1 MVVMKLLP
9 ILLFAFGLYSQ
20 TVPGSIRA
28 SGEATITAQ
37 PDQAQVSIGVVT
49 QAATA
54 EQASTQNA
62 ATTTRVLDAVK
73 RIVQSKGE
81 LKTTEYSVT
90 PTYKYANNTSPTIT
104 GYEANN
110 TVLVTIDDL
119 SLVGKVLDTASNT
132 GSNRINGVQFMLRD
146 DSPVRARALAE
157 AASKAR
163 ANGEAIASALHLHV
177 IGVTQ
182 AEASE
187 NAPVRPIPA
196 PMVRM
201 NAMAV
206 ATPIESNSAVNVHAS
221 VTVTL
226 AVQN

>member
-1 MVVMKLLP
+1 MRLLP
-9 ILLFAFGLYSQ
+9 ILLFASALCSQ
-20 TVPGSIRA
+20 TVPGSVRA
-28 SGEATITAQ
+28 SGEATVTAQ
-37 PDQAQVSIGVVT
+37 PDEAQVSIGVIT

-54 EQASTQNA
+54 EDATAQNA

-73 RIVQSKGE
+73 RIIHSKGE

-90 PTYKYANNTSPTIT
+90 PTYKYANNTSPAIT

-110 TVLVTIDDL
+110 IVLVTIDDL
-119 SLVGKVLDTASNT
+119 SLLGKVLDTASNA

-146 DSPVRARALAE
+146 DSPVRTRALAE

-163 ANGEAIASALHLHV
+163 ANGEAIANALHLHV
-177 IGVTQ
+177 TGVTQ

-187 NAPVRPIPA
+187 NTPIRPMPA

-206 ATPIESNSAVNVHAS
+206 ATPIESNSAVSVHAS

-226 AVQN
+226 AVQNY

>member
-1 MVVMKLLP
+1 MVIMKLLP
-9 ILLFAFGLYSQ
+9 IFLFASALCCQ

-54 EQASTQNA
+54 EEASSQNA

-73 RIVQSKGE
+73 RVIKSKGE
-81 LKTTEYSVT
+81 LKTTGYSVM

-110 TVLVTIDDL
+110 TVQVTIDDL
-119 SLVGKVLDTASNT
+119 SLVGKVLDTASNA
-132 GSNRINGVQFMLRD
+132 GSNRITGVQFMLRD

-157 AASKAR
+157 AAAKAR
-163 ANGEAIASALHLHV
+163 ANGEAIANALHLHV
-177 IGVTQ
+177 VGVT
-182 AEASE
+182 EADSSE
-187 NAPVRPIPA
+187 NAPVHPISA
-196 PMVRM
+196 PMIRM
-201 NAMAV
+201 SAMAV
-206 ATPIESNSAVNVHAS
+206 STPIESDTAVNVHAS

-226 AVQN
+226 AVHN

>member
-1 MVVMKLLP
+1 MRLLP
-9 ILLFAFGLYSQ
+9 ILLFASAVYGQ

-28 SGEATITAQ
+28 SGEANITAQ
-37 PDQAQVSIGVVT
+37 PDRAQVSIGVVT

-54 EQASTQNA
+54 EDASTRNA
-62 ATTTRVLDAVK
+62 ATTSRVLDAVK
-73 RIVQSKGE
+73 QIVQTKGE

-110 TVLVTIDDL
+110 TVEITIDDL
-119 SLVGKVLDTASNT
+119 SLVGKVLDTASNA
-132 GSNRINGVQFMLRD
+132 GSNKINGVQFMLRD

-157 AASKAR
+157 AARKAR
-163 ANGEAIASALHLHV
+163 ANGEAIANALHLHV

-182 AEASE
+182 ADASE
-187 NAPVRPIPA
+187 NVPVRPMPA

-201 NAMAV
+201 SAMAV
-206 ATPIESNSAVNVHAS
+206 STPIESNSAVSVHAS
-221 VTVTL
+221 VTITL